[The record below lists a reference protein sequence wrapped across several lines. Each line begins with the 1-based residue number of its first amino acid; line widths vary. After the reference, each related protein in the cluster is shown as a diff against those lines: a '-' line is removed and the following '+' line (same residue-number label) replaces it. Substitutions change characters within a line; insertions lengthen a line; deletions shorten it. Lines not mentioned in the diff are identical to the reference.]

1 MSVPVLRLISKQS
14 DGNQPKQNDFGETP
28 LAYAPTIR
36 LSNGE
41 DAVPQQYLDVE
52 RTLSNLSNVLAHIS
66 VPKGYQLFAGQEGS
80 CMYII
85 VGVVGKENYPPN
97 ADVAKLDKMVYGRR
111 WLIEPTTP
119 TSEIVQTSLLAVQK
133 VREHEVRELF
143 SVRTPNDSGLTKVFQ
158 AAHITTPFNCHLDLP
173 LMAGNRS
180 LLSRDQSAPVLDVAA
195 QLKGLKFADYT
206 FELQNQTLFAGKS
219 VFELKILGHS
229 EHFPELQNESISVI
243 CEQPNDHDFLHQ
255 LITVLIAKSDRYVEE
270 NFSFKSFKR
279 FSHDLDPIELAKFS
293 YQTRNVKVTDKRFD
307 KGFKDMSYKV
317 DASKAPSYNGGE
329 LGRQQRQLVSSFDDL
344 GGYLPLDD

>member
-1 MSVPVLRLISKQS
+1 MSVPVLRLISTKS

-66 VPKGYQLFAGQEGS
+66 VPRGYQLFAGQEGS
-80 CMYII
+80 CLYLI

-97 ADVAKLDKMVYGRR
+97 AATAKLDKLVYGRR

-119 TSEIVQTSLLAVQK
+119 TSEIVQTSLLAIQK

-143 SVRTPNDSGLTKVFQ
+143 SVRTSQGSKATCV
-158 AAHITTPFNCHLDLP
+158 TTPFNCHLDLP

-180 LLSRDQSAPVLDVAA
+180 MLSREPSAPMLDVAA
-195 QLKGLKFADYT
+195 QLKDLKFADYT
-206 FELQNQTLFAGKS
+206 FELQRQILFAGKPI
-219 VFELKILGHS
+219 FELRVLGYS
-229 EHFPELQNESISVI
+229 QHFPELKNESITVV
-243 CEQPNDHDFLHQ
+243 CEQHNCHDFLHQ
-255 LITVLIAKSDRYVEE
+255 LITVLIAQSDRYVEE
-270 NFSFKSFKR
+270 NFAFKGFKR
-279 FSHDLDPIELAKFS
+279 FSHDLDPVELAKFS

-317 DASKAPSYNGGE
+317 DASKAPSYNDGE
-329 LGRQQRQLVSSFDDL
+329 LGRQQRRLVSSFDNL